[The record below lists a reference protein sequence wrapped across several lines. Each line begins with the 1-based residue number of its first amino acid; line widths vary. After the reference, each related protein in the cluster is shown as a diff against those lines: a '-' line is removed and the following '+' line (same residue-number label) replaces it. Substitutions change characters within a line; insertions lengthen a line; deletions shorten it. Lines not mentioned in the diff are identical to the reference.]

1 MTTKHQF
8 LPLYP
13 IDPSSK
19 RLIVG
24 TIHPH
29 DHESFKIPYFYGN
42 RGSIWT
48 ILHEAFPEELP
59 DPFSLEAIRSFL
71 NARKIS
77 MSDMVLECRRK
88 APTALDSDLIPV
100 RLNHGIVEDIRNSA
114 IRDILFTS
122 GFGTN
127 NAFKLF
133 LVDVLRLRIT
143 SELRRKKELVL
154 GPGVFGRP
162 VHLRALIS
170 PAGTANI
177 SLSKDPMYLAVSH
190 RYAGSRRPVQ
200 DFKVDYYREVFSEY
214 YSF

>member
-1 MTTKHQF
+1 MTTKHQY

-13 IDPSSK
+13 VDPASE

-29 DHESFKIPYFYGN
+29 DHGSFKVPFFYGN

-48 ILHEAFPEELP
+48 ILHEAFPAELP
-59 DPFSLEAIRSFL
+59 DPFSLKDIRGFL
-71 NARKIS
+71 SKRKIS

-88 APTALDSDLIPV
+88 AMTALDSDLIPV
-100 RLNHGIVEDIRNSA
+100 RLNHGIIDDIRGSA
-114 IRDILFTS
+114 VRDIFFTS

-133 LVDVLRLRIT
+133 FVDVLQQRLTPEI
-143 SELRRKKELVL
+143 RRRKELVL
-154 GPGVFGRP
+154 GPEFFGRP
-162 VHLRALIS
+162 VRLRALIS

-177 SLSKDPMYLAVSH
+177 SLSKDPLYLAVSH

-200 DFKVDYYREVFSEY
+200 DFKVDYYREIFK
-214 YSF
+214 